1 MIVKKN
7 FVINFR
13 WICFLLKIYIIC
25 CVPAQIL
32 YWKKSCSWD
41 KGQNASSQ
49 SDCRIFKSIISQE
62 QTDETVSFLTCWCEF
77 SKIKSW
83 LKIFWLRI
91 VQNGCCQSG
100 LWTIKFTVS
109 EEWTDG
115 INWFFA
121 CWYKFMQI
129 KRCFK
134 IFGIGIVKNG
144 CGQCVGRTVK
154 LTLSEE
160 WTVGIRD
167 FLQKLKAGQK
177 LCVDMI
183 KKCVSLV

>member
-1 MIVKKN
+1 MSLIFAE
-7 FVINFR
+7 FVF
-13 WICFLLKIYIIC
+13 
-25 CVPAQIL
+25 
-32 YWKKSCSWD
+32 YWKFILFAVFLHKSYIEKNCSWD

-49 SDCRIFKSIISQE
+49 SDCMIFKSVISQE
-62 QTDETVSFLTCWCEF
+62 QTDETVSFLTCWCKF

-91 VQNGCCQSG
+91 VKNGCCQSG

-129 KRCFK
+129 KRWLE
-134 IFGIGIVKNG
+134 IFGVGIVKNG
-144 CGQCVGRTVK
+144 CSQPGDRTQK
-154 LTLSEE
+154 LTVFEE
-160 WTVGIRD
+160 
-167 FLQKLKAGQK
+167 
-177 LCVDMI
+177 
-183 KKCVSLV
+183 